1 MQFYHPGKK
10 CGNFCLVCKKVESTC
25 MCLVGLAVHIVIRVL
40 SPGEILTDSTFKII
54 AAVYHFRDTV
64 ILIDVT
70 DRSRTVWLWLDL
82 RMKLHIVRR
91 FLSSPVQSILM
102 SRARRRV
109 FFVTQL
115 ICSCTHFRCFR
126 RFPLISKDQK
136 EYMSL
141 DARKPVFGVSDQV
154 RHKPACTRS
163 EKS

>member
-1 MQFYHPGKK
+1 
-10 CGNFCLVCKKVESTC
+10 

-102 SRARRRV
+102 S
-109 FFVTQL
+109 
-115 ICSCTHFRCFR
+115 
-126 RFPLISKDQK
+126 
-136 EYMSL
+136 
-141 DARKPVFGVSDQV
+141 
-154 RHKPACTRS
+154 
-163 EKS
+163 KSWKTLSS